1 MEIKRIAVLT
11 SGGDAPGMN
20 AAIRAVVR
28 SALDNNVEVYG
39 VYDGYKGLYEDNMEK
54 LDRHSVSNIINRGGT
69 FLGTARFEKFTD
81 PSYRQ
86 VAINNMKKRNIDAL
100 VVLGGDGTY
109 HGGQALSEMRFP
121 CVGVPATIDNDIAST
136 QYTIGFDTTLNT
148 IIDCIDKIKDT
159 SSSHRRC
166 SVVEVM
172 GRHNPEL
179 AIRAGI
185 ACGAEFII
193 GDKESYSKEKLLE
206 AVRDAKKNNK
216 RNCIIIACE
225 HTIPVT
231 ELAKVLNDDGQ
242 YETRSSVLGYI
253 QRGGTPSAFDR
264 VLAAWLSEYAVELL
278 LKGVSGV
285 CVGTNGTDVYHMSF
299 EENFKLPKKDFT
311 EEYKRANRLI

>member
-28 SALDNNVEVYG
+28 SALSNNIEVYG
-39 VYDGYKGLYEDNMEK
+39 VFDGFKGLYEDNLEL

-69 FLGTARFEKFTD
+69 FLGTARFPKFED

-86 VAINNMKKRNIDAL
+86 VAINNLRKRLIDAL
-100 VVLGGDGTY
+100 VVLGGDGSY
-109 HGGQALSEMRFP
+109 HGAQALDNMGFP
-121 CVGVPATIDNDIAST
+121 CIGVPATIDNDIAST
-136 QYTIGFDTTLNT
+136 KYTIGFDTTLNT
-148 IIDCIDKIKDT
+148 IVECIDKIKDT

-179 AIRAGI
+179 AIRAAI

-193 GDKESYSKEKLLE
+193 GNKEYYSKEKLLE
-206 AVRDAKKNNK
+206 AVRDAKKHNK
-216 RNCIIIACE
+216 RNCIVIVCE
-225 HTIPVT
+225 HTIPVD

-242 YETRSSVLGYI
+242 YDTRASVLGYI
-253 QRGGTPSAFDR
+253 QRGGTPSAADR
-264 VLAAWLSEYAVELL
+264 VLAAWLSEYAVDLL
-278 LKGVSGV
+278 LKGIHGVS
-285 CVGTNGTDVYHMSF
+285 VGTNGTDLYYTTF
-299 EENFKLPKKDFT
+299 EETFNMPPKDFSK
-311 EEYKRANRLI
+311 EYEQAKLLI